1 MQHWCEPPQLGFR
14 GFFSAN
20 IARSRYAFF
29 ESAVPTNEKFMQ
41 QMDALTREVGDRGKA
56 KVSEGV
62 PPKAPAPVPAKP
74 TAPAFEPTPEPGPAR
89 APMPSAYVP
98 TTPAKAVAP
107 VSTPDYG
114 FSPSMQLS
122 PSMPMVHQHASGPI
136 AGGSLSEMSL
146 FFKEQ
151 REEARVERAELQAK
165 MDAKDV
171 KMEQQRQ
178 EM

>member
-1 MQHWCEPPQLGFR
+1 
-14 GFFSAN
+14 
-20 IARSRYAFF
+20 
-29 ESAVPTNEKFMQ
+29 MQ

-151 REEARVERAELQAK
+151 REEARVERAEVQAK